1 MKFIKDR
8 FEMVIGSED
17 EDEKSPKKEK
27 FNKKDQI
34 TFKSKFGLA
43 DSYQKTSKK
52 TSKNRTKG

>member
-8 FEMVIGSED
+8 FEMVIGSEN

-43 DSYQKTSKK
+43 DSYQKI
-52 TSKNRTKG
+52 SKNRTKG